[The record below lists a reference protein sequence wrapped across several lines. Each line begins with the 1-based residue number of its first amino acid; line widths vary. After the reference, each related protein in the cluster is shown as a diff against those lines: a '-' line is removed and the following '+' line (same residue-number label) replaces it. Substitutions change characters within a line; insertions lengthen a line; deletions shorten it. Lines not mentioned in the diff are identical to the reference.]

1 MATRRHKELCS
12 SILLMLAAGTANA
25 DVGAWVYDT
34 SRRVVVLPS
43 CVASGETTVEARA
56 RGVDVSPTV
65 AANGLYKTTER
76 SNEALVKGTMPN
88 SVIILR

>member
-1 MATRRHKELCS
+1 MATRKHKELCS

-43 CVASGETTVEARA
+43 CVASGETTVDARA
-56 RGVDVSPTV
+56 RGVAVSPAV
-65 AANGLYKTTER
+65 AANGRYRTAER
-76 SNEALVKGTMPN
+76 SNEAFVKGTMPGFA
-88 SVIILR
+88 IILR